1 MAPFYYRNGCCD
13 AVLAA
18 YQKKALIYLLT
29 SVNSISSFAPWP
41 RVTLHSFGSYRFLSK
56 LPVICKR
63 FITKRCVTDTEKL
76 LLLIYPFRSLL
87 ASVKNSF
94 LSLSVHLSVKMQLN
108 VRSSVCLSSAAAA
121 ALLKAT

>member
-41 RVTLHSFGSYRFLSK
+41 RVTLHLFGSYRFLSK
-56 LPVICKR
+56 LPV
-63 FITKRCVTDTEKL
+63 FANDL
-76 LLLIYPFRSLL
+76 LLKG
-87 ASVKNSF
+87 V
-94 LSLSVHLSVKMQLN
+94 
-108 VRSSVCLSSAAAA
+108 
-121 ALLKAT
+121 